1 MFKKM
6 LVTMFGLAIAAAT
19 ALTPAHAGLVIKQDF
34 WGKNADDSLVLF
46 GQLIVDPTEAI
57 QWNNSIYKAYSWKS
71 FKLFGTDVAKPAP
84 LFEAE
89 FDMDNLYA
97 GFTFLTFDVSDV
109 NSLYN
114 FFGFHDGELDVAF
127 YDLTDASKD
136 YSDPESVI
144 FTGDDIVT
152 AGSKAVN
159 APASAALL
167 MLGFAG
173 LMLRRR
179 QQA

>member
-34 WGKNADDSLVLF
+34 WGKNADNSLVLF
-46 GQLIVDPTEAI
+46 GQLVVDPTQAV
-57 QWNNSIYKAYSWKS
+57 QWSGSIYKAYGWSS

-89 FDMDNLYA
+89 FDMNNLYA
-97 GFTFLTFDVSDV
+97 GFSFLSFDVSDS
-109 NSLYN
+109 NNQYN
-114 FFGFHDGELDVAF
+114 FFGINDVAL
-127 YDLTDASKD
+127 DLSFFDLRDASKAFD
-136 YSDPESVI
+136 DPASVI
-144 FTGDDIVT
+144 FTDDTVVT
-152 AGSKAVN
+152 PGSSAVS

-179 QQA
+179 QAA

>member
-6 LVTMFGLAIAAAT
+6 LVTVFGLALAAVS

-34 WGKNADDSLVLF
+34 WGKNADNSLVLF
-46 GQLIVDPTEAI
+46 GQLIVDPTDAV
-57 QWNNSIYKAYSWKS
+57 QWNNNIYKAYGWKS
-71 FKLFGTDVAKPAP
+71 FKLFGTDVATPAP

-89 FDMDNLYA
+89 FDMDNLYG
-97 GFTFLTFDVSDV
+97 GFTFLTFDVSDIG
-109 NSLYN
+109 NQYN
-114 FFGFHDGELDVAF
+114 FFGFHDGFLDVAF

-136 YSDPESVI
+136 YSDPSSVI
-144 FTGDDIVT
+144 FTGDDVI
-152 AGSKAVN
+152 APASQAVS

-167 MLGFAG
+167 LAGFAG

-179 QQA
+179 QAA

>member
-6 LVTMFGLAIAAAT
+6 LVTVFGLALAAVS

-34 WGKNADDSLVLF
+34 WGKNADNSLVLF
-46 GQLIVDPTEAI
+46 GQLIVDPTDAV
-57 QWNNSIYKAYSWKS
+57 QWNNNIYKAYGWKS

-89 FDMDNLYA
+89 FDINNLFG
-97 GFTFLTFDVSDV
+97 GFTFLTFDVSDLD
-109 NSLYN
+109 NQFN
-114 FFGFHDGELDVAF
+114 FFGFHDGSLDVAF
-127 YDLTDASKD
+127 YDLTDATKS
-136 YSDPESVI
+136 YEDPESVI
-144 FTGDDIVT
+144 FTGDDVVT
-152 AGSKAVN
+152 EGSRAVN
-159 APASAALL
+159 APATAALL
-167 MLGFAG
+167 LMGFAG

>member
-6 LVTMFGLAIAAAT
+6 LMTMFGLAIAAS

-34 WGKNADDSLVLF
+34 WGKNADNSLVLF
-46 GQLIVDPTEAI
+46 GQLVVDPTQAV
-57 QWNNSIYKAYSWKS
+57 QWSGSIYKAYGWSS

-97 GFTFLTFDVSDV
+97 GFSFLSFDVSDS
-109 NSLYN
+109 NNQYN
-114 FFGFHDGELDVAF
+114 FFGINDVAL
-127 YDLTDASKD
+127 DLTFFDLRDATKAFD
-136 YSDPESVI
+136 DPASVI
-144 FTGDDIVT
+144 FTDDTLVT
-152 AGSKAVN
+152 PGSTAVS

-179 QQA
+179 QAV